1 MGNNPA
7 GKKVNALK
15 GKYPGKYLFT

>member
-7 GKKVNALK
+7 GKKVK
-15 GKYPGKYLFT
+15 IPG